1 MPIIWLNISATRHAP
16 RLSFLLV
23 AALLAGCSQ
32 IGDYTR
38 PAAPVAES
46 WPDAAAPGGK
56 RVAAQTEWRTFFPDP
71 RLQALIAAALE
82 RNRDMRMAVARIEEA
97 RAQYGITRADRLP
110 TVNANFGRNA
120 AMTPGEAVGGTNT
133 SISGQRYDFTLS
145 TVSYEVDFWGRV
157 NGLSESARASYLSSE
172 EARRAMRLS
181 LIADVANAY
190 FTLLE
195 MSERTQLAR
204 AGVGAREK
212 ALALV
217 ARGREA
223 GFASALDYLQAES
236 ALEAA
241 RAEVAILDRERAAAA
256 NLLQFLVG
264 GFPESLPAGR
274 TLATQDVDADLAAG
288 LPAEVLVARPDVI
301 AAEQRL
307 IAAHANIGV
316 ARAAF
321 WPKILLTA
329 SVGVASRA
337 LATLFAPGHNSW
349 AFQPSLN
356 MPLFDGGRNAG
367 NIDLAEARKVIAVA
381 DYEKTVQQAF
391 REVAD
396 LLAARTT
403 MTEQRRS
410 AEANLKVQDERLKVA
425 QALFKGGQT
434 GYLDVL
440 DAQREHFAAQQSTV
454 QVRRAQLSASAQL
467 YKALGGG
474 D

>member
-1 MPIIWLNISATRHAP
+1 
-16 RLSFLLV
+16 
-23 AALLAGCSQ
+23 
-32 IGDYTR
+32 
-38 PAAPVAES
+38 
-46 WPDAAAPGGK
+46 
-56 RVAAQTEWRTFFPDP
+56 
-71 RLQALIAAALE
+71 
-82 RNRDMRMAVARIEEA
+82 
-97 RAQYGITRADRLP
+97 
-110 TVNANFGRNA
+110 
-120 AMTPGEAVGGTNT
+120 
-133 SISGQRYDFTLS
+133 
-145 TVSYEVDFWGRV
+145 
-157 NGLSESARASYLSSE
+157 
-172 EARRAMRLS
+172 
-181 LIADVANAY
+181 
-190 FTLLE
+190 
-195 MSERTQLAR
+195 MSERTQLPAPEWDR
-204 AGVGAREK
+204 AKKRLPWSPAGARP
-212 ALALV
+212 ASLARLP
-217 ARGREA
+217 
-223 GFASALDYLQAES
+223 AES

-241 RAEVAILDRERAAAA
+241 RAEVAILDRERRRCRQPAAPSSAA
-256 NLLQFLVG
+256 
-264 GFPESLPAGR
+264 SRIPAGR
-274 TLATQDVDADLAAG
+274 PDARNTDVDADLAAG
-288 LPAEVLVARPDVI
+288 LPAEVLSRPMSSRRNNVDSGPRPSAVSR
-301 AAEQRL
+301 RL
-307 IAAHANIGV
+307 
-316 ARAAF
+316 
-321 WPKILLTA
+321 WPKIR
-329 SVGVASRA
+329 SPPRRVASRA

-367 NIDLAEARKVIAVA
+367 NIDLAEARKIIAVA